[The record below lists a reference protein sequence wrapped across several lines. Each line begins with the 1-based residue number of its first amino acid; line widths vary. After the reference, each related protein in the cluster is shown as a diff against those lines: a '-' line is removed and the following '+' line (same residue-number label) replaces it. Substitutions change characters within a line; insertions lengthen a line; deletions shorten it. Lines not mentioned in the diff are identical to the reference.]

1 MSANIEGHIRDSG
14 IYDYSLRNAEKS
26 SENGFSNST
35 VRPVSLQ
42 EPPAISSAPEFF
54 DPNLDF
60 SDTGLEDDSPYP
72 EVRAAVANFDDP
84 SMPVST
90 IRAWMIGLFWAI
102 LLPGINQFFHFRY
115 PSILV
120 SGLVAQLVA
129 FPMGRLWAR
138 VMPRF
143 AIFGV
148 SINPGPFTIK
158 EHVLVTVMA
167 GVGAQAAYATDII
180 AVQRVYYK
188 QDFNFIYQWM
198 LVMSTQFIGFSIGGI
213 ARRFLVAPPSMIW
226 PSTLVQCALFNTL
239 HSQNYSGTGLRESM
253 SRERFFL
260 LAFIGST
267 VWCKH
272 EVVIRRNGLPTGVVN
287 RHSAR
292 ISIPGSQRLH
302 MGMLDCPE
310 ERDRQ
315 PAVWLQER
323 HGVFTLDLRLEPDSI
338 CWEPYTN
345 TWYGAYMPISSRNA
359 FDNTGKSYDLGRV
372 LNPDAT
378 LNSTAYQEYSP
389 LFLSTTFAVSYGLS
403 FASMTATIVHSL
415 IYFWKPIKL
424 HFGRSL
430 QEQPD
435 VHAQLMSRYP
445 QVSEWCGDFHFCG
458 AVHQVVADEHD
469 DLGVAR
475 RAAHRADLYH
485 THWYVRRRCLS
496 SVFTDPSDAIA
507 PRTSQPIGMLQA
519 ITNRQVGLNVIGEL
533 VAGLILPG
541 KPVAMMMFKVRF
553 GIGNADL
560 GAMIFTSDFK
570 LGHYMKVPPRPMFWA
585 QILSTAIAGTV
596 QLGVQTWMFSNIDG
610 LCEAGQ
616 KNHFVCANIE
626 VFGTASIVWG
636 VVGPMRQFAKGQI
649 YYSRV
654 FFLNRRALPNAP
666 LVVDP
671 QIPSKLAELR
681 QVRRLLLRFPRPLTD
696 STVFASFPLIFA
708 GLGTLPPA
716 NASNFVPWAIL
727 GFIFQYLI
735 RRRFFPFWA
744 KYNYVLSAALDAGTA
759 VGVILV
765 YFCLQYPA
773 NGEIGAKTIQVWWG
787 NTVFENNADWKS
799 LPFKTVEDGHPFGP
813 RTWS

>member
-1 MSANIEGHIRDSG
+1 MSANAEGHIRDSG

-26 SENGFSNST
+26 SENGFSHST
-35 VRPVSLQ
+35 IRPVSMQ
-42 EPPAISSAPEFF
+42 EPPPISSAPEFF

-90 IRAWMIGLFWAI
+90 IRAWVIGLFWAI

-180 AVQRVYYK
+180 AVQRVYY
-188 QDFNFIYQWM
+188 QQNFNFIYQWM

-267 VWCKH
+267 VWYI
-272 EVVIRRNGLPTGVVN
+272 V
-287 RHSAR
+287 
-292 ISIPGSQRLH
+292 PGYLFQALS
-302 MGMLDCPE
+302 
-310 ERDRQ
+310 
-315 PAVWLQER
+315 
-323 HGVFTLDLRLEPDSI
+323 VFTWA
-338 CWEPYTN
+338 CWIAPKNVIVNQLFGYRSGMGFSLLTFDWNQIAYVGSPLATPWWAEANVFASFVFFYWFLTPLLYASYTN

-372 LNPDAT
+372 LNADAT

-430 QEQPD
+430 REQPD

-445 QVSEWCGDFHFCG
+445 QVSEWWYACIF
-458 AVHQVVADEHD
+458 AVTFTFAGLCIKLWPTSMTIWALLVA
-469 DLGVAR
+469 L
-475 RAAHRADLYH
+475 L
-485 THWYVRRRCLS
+485 
-496 SVFTDPSDAIA
+496 IA
-507 PRTSQPIGMLQA
+507 LIYIIPIGMLQA

-541 KPVAMMMFKVRF
+541 KPVAMMMFKTWTY
-553 GIGNADL
+553 ITMSQ
-560 GAMIFTSDFK
+560 AMIFTSDFK

-649 YYSRV
+649 YYGLSYRSRLSMGIIDQDDFCLALV
-654 FFLNRRALPNAP
+654 FFFLIGALCPMLLWWLTRKYPQSWLNYVN
-666 LVVDP
+666 
-671 QIPSKLAELR
+671 
-681 QVRRLLLRFPRPLTD
+681 
-696 STVFASFPLIFA
+696 FPLIFA

-727 GFIFQYLI
+727 GFIFQYFI

-799 LPFKTVEDGHPFGP
+799 LPLKTVEDGHPFGP

>member
-1 MSANIEGHIRDSG
+1 
-14 IYDYSLRNAEKS
+14 
-26 SENGFSNST
+26 
-35 VRPVSLQ
+35 
-42 EPPAISSAPEFF
+42 
-54 DPNLDF
+54 
-60 SDTGLEDDSPYP
+60 
-72 EVRAAVANFDDP
+72 
-84 SMPVST
+84 
-90 IRAWMIGLFWAI
+90 
-102 LLPGINQFFHFRY
+102 
-115 PSILV
+115 
-120 SGLVAQLVA
+120 
-129 FPMGRLWAR
+129 
-138 VMPRF
+138 
-143 AIFGV
+143 
-148 SINPGPFTIK
+148 
-158 EHVLVTVMA
+158 
-167 GVGAQAAYATDII
+167 
-180 AVQRVYYK
+180 
-188 QDFNFIYQWM
+188 
-198 LVMSTQFIGFSIGGI
+198 
-213 ARRFLVAPPSMIW
+213 
-226 PSTLVQCALFNTL
+226 
-239 HSQNYSGTGLRESM
+239 
-253 SRERFFL
+253 
-260 LAFIGST
+260 
-267 VWCKH
+267 
-272 EVVIRRNGLPTGVVN
+272 
-287 RHSAR
+287 
-292 ISIPGSQRLH
+292 
-302 MGMLDCPE
+302 
-310 ERDRQ
+310 
-315 PAVWLQER
+315 
-323 HGVFTLDLRLEPDSI
+323 
-338 CWEPYTN
+338 
-345 TWYGAYMPISSRNA
+345 MPISSRNA

-445 QVSEWCGDFHFCG
+445 QVSEW
-458 AVHQVVADEHD
+458 
-469 DLGVAR
+469 
-475 RAAHRADLYH
+475 
-485 THWYVRRRCLS
+485 WYVCIFA
-496 SVFTDPSDAIA
+496 VTFTFAGLCIKLWPTSMTIWALLVALLIA
-507 PRTSQPIGMLQA
+507 LIYIIPIGMLQA

-541 KPVAMMMFKVRF
+541 KPVAMMMFKTWTY
-553 GIGNADL
+553 ITMSQ
-560 GAMIFTSDFK
+560 AMIFTSDFK

-649 YYSRV
+649 YYALV
-654 FFLNRRALPNAP
+654 FFFLIGALCPMLLWWLTRRYPQSWLNYVN
-666 LVVDP
+666 
-671 QIPSKLAELR
+671 
-681 QVRRLLLRFPRPLTD
+681 
-696 STVFASFPLIFA
+696 FPLIFA